1 MIQVDLVDYCKLT
14 KRGMQIT
21 QYVNQNL
28 KDIIRVLIDII
39 ETDSEFGL
47 DGFFPRDYLE
57 RKPEECRRV
66 VYELYELIGSSS
78 IREFIKPKYEYLL
91 YAILIWWEECADSK
105 EDLIINPVDN
115 SLKEDLDYEEGQY
128 ILRQIQDYEEY
139 YYFCFKDFD
148 FLPRQLSNMVELYI
162 QNSRLVE
169 ILFQHDNLDDYIDL
183 MECDLRE
190 RYLEIRS
197 KKSNTIQS
205 PIYQNIIMEI
215 ISTIR
220 RFQKRIPHFEKRD
233 EVQITA
239 DLQDAVE
246 GILNSKYGLIVAREF
261 TMGRA
266 LQKLGET
273 DLYIYKEQDGVITDY
288 AVLENKYLESFTEQ
302 YNQLMGYLNPYFK
315 FGITLSLN
323 IKMSLKQGFD
333 EIERKLKAITGDF
346 TPTSIRR
353 IGENETIM
361 IISEHIVPETGNKM
375 KVYHLIFQLND
386 SERREVAKL
395 ARKKQHNKRK
405 RGCKTAND

>member
-115 SLKEDLDYEEGQY
+115 SLKEDLDDEEGQY

-148 FLPRQLSNMVELYI
+148 FLPRQLSNMVMLYI
-162 QNSRLVE
+162 QNPELVE
-169 ILFQHDNLDDYIDL
+169 MLFQHDNLDDYIDL

-190 RYLEIRS
+190 RYLEIRC

-205 PIYQNIIMEI
+205 PIDQNIIMEI
-215 ISTIR
+215 ISTIKN
-220 RFQKRIPHFEKRD
+220 FQKRISHFEKRD

-246 GILNSKYGLIVAREF
+246 GTLNSKYGLTVAREF

-288 AVLENKYLESFTEQ
+288 AVLENKYLENFTEQ

-323 IKMSLKQGFD
+323 RKMSWKQGFD

-353 IGENETIM
+353 IGENETVM
-361 IISEHIVPETGNKM
+361 IISEHTVPETGNKM

-395 ARKKQHNKRK
+395 ARKKQHNKSK
-405 RGCKTAND
+405 RGCKNC

>member
-39 ETDSEFGL
+39 ETDLEFGL

-115 SLKEDLDYEEGQY
+115 SLKEDLDDEEGQY

-246 GILNSKYGLIVAREF
+246 GILNSKYGLTVAREF

-273 DLYIYKEQDGVITDY
+273 DLYIYQEQDGVITDY

-302 YNQLMGYLNPYFK
+302 YNQLMGYLNPHFK

-323 IKMSLKQGFD
+323 RKMSWKQGFD

-346 TPTSIRR
+346 TPTSIRK
-353 IGENETIM
+353 IGENETVM
-361 IISEHIVPETGNKM
+361 IISEHTVPETGNKM

-395 ARKKQHNKRK
+395 ARKKQHNKS
-405 RGCKTAND
+405 

>member
-115 SLKEDLDYEEGQY
+115 SLKEDLDDEEGQY

-169 ILFQHDNLDDYIDL
+169 ILFRHDNLDDYIDL

-190 RYLEIRS
+190 RYLEIHS

-220 RFQKRIPHFEKRD
+220 RFQKRIPHFEKKD

-246 GILNSKYGLIVAREF
+246 GILNSKYGLTVAREF

-323 IKMSLKQGFD
+323 RKMSLKQGFD

-353 IGENETIM
+353 ISENETIM
-361 IISEHIVPETGNKM
+361 ILSEHIVPETGNKM

-405 RGCKTAND
+405 RVCKTAND